1 MGLDKVALR
10 QVITVAKNSSRMKGT
25 IIAMENEVINL
36 GLGLIEEAGIDP
48 NTLPIDVRSVL
59 RGEAPSFDPTKLLTP
74 EIICAQPQMTIQ
86 QKEETTRLISSA
98 EDKVSNIYTTTNAIK
113 STILELKGPIDSLQ
127 QKTQPVVNSINL
139 ISDIVQIIKLLALPT
154 SAPPGVGV
162 PLSVPN
168 TFASTLITLGEFLE
182 KAQAN
187 VNLIPAATSTLIGL
201 LSSITTPLNKISI
214 VIDPFLNVLGM
225 VKAVVD
231 LQDICPLL
239 TQEDINA
246 NKALLL
252 GNITGQLG
260 TLDPFSTEVGN
271 ILEERL
277 VPNAVN
283 PFYYKNF
290 RFILE
295 YDPSSFT
302 INKAGESVQNFSF
315 PSRRIKMIRNNSV
328 GVNDNIA
335 GYGNEVIIYNINP
348 TTNPE
353 LEPESYSYASNINV
367 LVAEGKYAVD
377 VYTGNITIW
386 EAPAFRDNIIKISD
400 GYVNL
405 ADATYEELQQ
415 YAIQFGY
422 DSVEAFVDDP
432 DSPVNTYQSLPDYIV
447 YGGTSVNLNNSPT
460 DIEYGANALVGG
472 SSFSVVQNLDITSY
486 IQTGTIQVNKPV
498 QIEMTTFGG
507 SGLPSNG
514 LGFTEALLTIKR
526 SFAIQDNINPFT
538 GKIVLPQAFE
548 LSTNPSQATND
559 FTSLSQSDLDDWVAT
574 YGAGS
579 LETLET
585 LNQLFTG
592 PSLFDIQDLPNS
604 GIREDLS
611 GLNYLETLT
620 LLRDEYWYVNETAN
634 RPINER
640 PQVLNEFVNLLYSKT
655 KPILYNENALLL
667 SKKLKQNLEGE
678 NPNTNYPNGDRY
690 IISDD
695 YDDATVKSQEDQTY
709 AFFQL
714 IINIGNKYSD
724 INWYYAARKNAYG
737 EARFG
742 NSEYSNK
749 AATLSMLQIFGEQIT
764 GLYNSL
770 FNLSNSP
777 YYNGGAWVGGPS
789 TIPIIPSSVSI
800 ENEDIVIALQATQIA
815 SREDTVKGIVG
826 SLELLGTYTYNLE
839 IINSIPLS
847 GGVEEN
853 YPTNFTTFTVEN
865 I

>member
-1 MGLDKVALR
+1 MGLDKVAIR
-10 QVITVAKNSSRMKGT
+10 QVITIAKNSSRMKGAIT
-25 IIAMENEVINL
+25 AMENEVINL
-36 GLGLIEEAGIDP
+36 GLGLIEKAGIDP
-48 NTLPIDVRSVL
+48 NTLPIDIRSVL

-86 QKEETTRLISSA
+86 QKEETTRLITSA
-98 EDKVSNIYTTTNAIK
+98 ENKVTSIYAATNKIK
-113 STILELKGPIDSLQ
+113 ETILELKNPINALQ
-127 QKTQPVVNSINL
+127 EKTQPVVETINTL
-139 ISDIVQIIKLLALPT
+139 SDIVQIIKLLALPT
-154 SAPPGVGV
+154 SAPPGAGV

-201 LSSITTPLNKISI
+201 LSSVTIPLNRIST
-214 VIDPFLNVLGM
+214 VTDPFVNILGM

-231 LQDICPLL
+231 LQDVCPLL
-239 TQEDINA
+239 TQADIDA

-252 GNITGQLG
+252 GNIVGQLG
-260 TLDPFSTEVGN
+260 TLDPFTTELGN
-271 ILEERL
+271 VLEERL
-277 VPNAVN
+277 TPNAVN

-295 YDPSSFT
+295 YDPNNTF
-302 INKAGESVQNFSF
+302 AF
-315 PSRRIKMIRNNSV
+315 PSRRIKMIRDNSV
-328 GVNDNIA
+328 GVNDGLS
-335 GYGNEVIIYNINP
+335 GYGSEVIIYNINK
-348 TTNPE
+348 TTNPD
-353 LEPESYSYASNINV
+353 LVPESFSYASNVNV
-367 LVAEGKYAVD
+367 LVLEGKYAVD
-377 VYTGNITIW
+377 VYTGDITIW
-386 EAPAFRDNIIKISD
+386 EAPAFRDNVIKISD

-415 YAIQFGY
+415 YAIRFGY

-498 QIEMTTFGG
+498 QIEMTTYGG
-507 SGLPSNG
+507 IGISGTTE
-514 LGFTEALLTIKR
+514 GFTEALLTIKR

-538 GKIVLPQAFE
+538 GRIGEFF
-548 LSTNPSQATND
+548 SDS
-559 FTSLSQSDLDDWVAT
+559 TSLTQSAIDDWVGI
-574 YGAGS
+574 YGTKN
-579 LETLET
+579 LETLKT
-585 LNQLFTG
+585 LNELFTG
-592 PSLFDIQDLPNS
+592 PSLFNIQDLPNS
-604 GIREDLS
+604 GLREDLS
-611 GLNYLETLT
+611 SDKVSGLSYLDTLKFLYEAYYVENISEPT
-620 LLRDEYWYVNETAN
+620 LQNTRN
-634 RPINER
+634 
-640 PQVLNEFVNLLYSKT
+640 PQTLELVDLLYSRT
-655 KPILYNENALLL
+655 KPILYNEDALLL
-667 SKKLKQNLEGE
+667 SKKLLQGLGGLPDELTGDSSVDAANLISFLS
-678 NPNTNYPNGDRY
+678 TNSYPAGDRF
-690 IISDD
+690 IISTG
-695 YDDATVKSQEDQTY
+695 YGGTDQTY
-709 AFFQL
+709 AFWYKVVYQNNRSNDL
-714 IINIGNKYSD
+714 SNM
-724 INWYYAARKNAYG
+724 NWYYAARKNAYG